1 MNNLPSIVYP
11 LVKVQQKKKK
21 TPDYKKF
28 RNNRKTYK
36 DFQELMYISLF
47 LLRLSWI
54 SYNKIKRV
62 IMNAKVYLLFLIVA
76 ARTQVNG
83 KLAELNYI
91 HKILQL
97 ISFLFINTSS
107 FRLKVLC
114 LFVKFQNF
122 RHQLRE
128 RIYERSFWWL
138 PPWLWILRSTTVQ
151 QYRWCINIYNL
162 FYDP

>member
-1 MNNLPSIVYP
+1 
-11 LVKVQQKKKK
+11 
-21 TPDYKKF
+21 
-28 RNNRKTYK
+28 
-36 DFQELMYISLF
+36 
-47 LLRLSWI
+47 
-54 SYNKIKRV
+54 
-62 IMNAKVYLLFLIVA
+62 MNAKVYLFFLIVA

-128 RIYERSFWWL
+128 RIYERSFW
-138 PPWLWILRSTTVQ
+138 
-151 QYRWCINIYNL
+151 
-162 FYDP
+162 